1 MTKTKKTKIKKE
13 TLTKEDRIFL
23 EGLIKEDK
31 AYKKY
36 IMCAIESCDDAQLI
50 ELTKIY
56 IKNWGGISHSK

>member
-36 IMCAIESCDDAQLI
+36 IKLI
-50 ELTKIY
+50 TK
-56 IKNWGGISHSK
+56 